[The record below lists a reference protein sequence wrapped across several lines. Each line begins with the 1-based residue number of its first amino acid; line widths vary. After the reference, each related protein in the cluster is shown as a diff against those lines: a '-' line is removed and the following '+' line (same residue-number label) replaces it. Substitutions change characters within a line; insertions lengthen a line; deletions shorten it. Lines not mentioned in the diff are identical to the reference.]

1 MVSSGDMKTGPS
13 LCRSFVLQAIGDGR
27 IINNLVFKSI
37 DVLEI
42 GFVVRA
48 VDQLKLERPVPKVSS

>member
-1 MVSSGDMKTGPS
+1 
-13 LCRSFVLQAIGDGR
+13 SFVLQAIGDGR

-48 VDQLKLERPVPKVSS
+48 VDQLKLERHVPKVSS